1 METVDVISNL
11 LESAGQIEKTQEKIL
26 ETVQAQNVTDFVAIL
41 ALLNVVLGVVKLTA
55 EVDEREGKR
64 MASIITKYFT
74 QQMEAELND
83 IQENKKEK

>member
-83 IQENKKEK
+83 IQGNKKEK

>member
-1 METVDVISNL
+1 MISNL

-26 ETVQAQNVTDFVAIL
+26 EIVQAQNVTDFVAIL

-64 MASIITKYFT
+64 MANIITKYFA

-83 IQENKKEK
+83 IRGNNKENSQ